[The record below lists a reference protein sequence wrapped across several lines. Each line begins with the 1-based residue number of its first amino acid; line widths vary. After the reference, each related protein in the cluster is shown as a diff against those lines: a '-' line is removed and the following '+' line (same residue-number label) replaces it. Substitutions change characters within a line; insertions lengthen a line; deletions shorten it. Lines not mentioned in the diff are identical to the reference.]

1 MKATNEGRANTRRLT
16 ASLATGSGRL
26 AGSRVTCLRPR
37 SGGEGAGRCGRYGGA
52 QSAAWAGA
60 SAGAGSISTTWF
72 HPCRSSRSP
81 SWMPMSES

>member
-1 MKATNEGRANTRRLT
+1 MKATDESAANTQNPT
-16 ASLATGSGRL
+16 SLATGSSRL
-26 AGSRVTCLRPR
+26 AGSRVTRPR
-37 SGGEGAGRCGRYGGA
+37 SGGEGARAGAAGGA

-60 SAGAGSISTTWF
+60 SAGARSVSTTWF